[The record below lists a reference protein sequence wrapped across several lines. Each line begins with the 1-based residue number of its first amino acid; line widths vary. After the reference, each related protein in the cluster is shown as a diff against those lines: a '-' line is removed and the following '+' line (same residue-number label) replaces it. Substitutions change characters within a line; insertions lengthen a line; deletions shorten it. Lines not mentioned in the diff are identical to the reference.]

1 MAADCRERG
10 RILFSPSRFLKGLAA
25 AFAAALFALSS
36 AANPVERLTAL
47 VDGAAT
53 PSALTAALVARGE
66 ALRIAGRRGDA
77 LADLGRAVETAPSA
91 AEQAYAKA
99 ALGVALAEA
108 GRRDQAEG
116 FLRAGMEAEG
126 QPAVIA
132 ISAATLAGLIAAD
145 EVVETSAM
153 REARLAEVAALA
165 EMAERASLGAGP
177 VIRSIVAT
185 SRARIALGAGDAAT
199 AKSMLANAYA
209 ATQGLGAEAAQ
220 PLLSIGDAALEAG
233 APDLAARAFADAARH
248 DGRIAAEAALGAGAA
263 ALALDQ
269 PEKALNASD
278 GAARYAILTGAEDI
292 HFSADWL
299 RAEALTRL
307 GDARA
312 ARGAYELAFE
322 GLRDFRARTPLGA
335 PPVSSGRQFAPRRFQ
350 LEYIDFLFQSGRD
363 APALFKARELV
374 EDLKLDEID
383 DYFAERCT
391 PARGRSRPADALGG
405 GTLVLYPIVFA
416 DRTEM
421 IWTVGD
427 RIGGFTVPVA
437 RDDLRKEITA
447 LRYQIDLRV
456 GGIEPAAG
464 KLYDLL
470 IAPVETD
477 LSAIKTIVVAPD
489 GPLRA
494 LPFAVLWD
502 GDGFVGGKYGLATI
516 LGLNLVDHGET
527 SLAGASVLAAG
538 AVKVDDDYALLPS
551 VTLELAAIDDVFN
564 AEILAEEDFLAEA
577 LAGEIARSPYNIV
590 HIATHAEFGAT
601 PADNFILT
609 KGGRWN
615 VTQLEA
621 TMRARAVQTETPVSL
636 LTLSACNTA
645 ADLGGPEAERAPLGL
660 AGVGFR
666 AGARSVL
673 ASLWPA
679 EDVSTAELMAEFY
692 KALNVGVGRAEALR
706 QAQAK
711 LIANP
716 DTADPFQWANFL
728 LIGDWR

>member
-1 MAADCRERG
+1 MVAACRERG
-10 RILFSPSRFLKGLAA
+10 CILSSRLLFPRVFTSIMAAIIAFGAA
-25 AFAAALFALSS
+25 AS
-36 AANPVERLTAL
+36 PIERLSQL
-47 VDGAAT
+47 VDGAST

-66 ALRIAGRRGDA
+66 ALRIAGRRGAA
-77 LADLGRAVETAPSA
+77 LDDLARAVETAPSA
-91 AEQAYAKA
+91 AEQAYARA
-99 ALGVALAEA
+99 AYGVALAEA

-116 FLRAGMEAEG
+116 HLRAGIAAEG
-126 QPAVIA
+126 QPAVVA

-145 EVVETSAM
+145 EVVETSSM
-153 REARLAEVAALA
+153 RAARLAEVAALA
-165 EMAERASLGAGP
+165 DQADQAAQTAGP
-177 VIRSIVAT
+177 LIRGIVAT
-185 SRARIALGAGDAAT
+185 ARARIALNAGEQAAAQT
-199 AKSMLANAYA
+199 LLESALARTN
-209 ATQGLGAEAAQ
+209 GLGSEAAQ
-220 PLLSIGDAALEAG
+220 PLLTIGDAALDAG
-233 APDLAARAFADAARH
+233 APALAAKAFASASAFG
-248 DGRIAAEAALGAGAA
+248 GRIAAEAALGAGAA

-269 PEKALNASD
+269 PEKALAASD
-278 GAARYAILTGAEDI
+278 DAARFAVSSGAEDV

-312 ARGAYELAFE
+312 ARRAYDLAFE

-363 APALFKARELV
+363 ASALFKARELV

-391 PARGRSRPADALGG
+391 PARGRSRSADTLGD

-421 IWTVGD
+421 IWTIGGE
-427 RIGGFTVPVA
+427 IGGFTIPVS
-437 RDDLRKEITA
+437 RDDLRKQITA

-464 KLYDLL
+464 ALYDLL
-470 IAPVETD
+470 IAPVEAD

-502 GDGFVGGKYGLATI
+502 GETFVGGKYGLATI
-516 LGLNLVDHGET
+516 LGLNLVDQADL
-527 SLAGASVLAAG
+527 SLRGASVLAAG
-538 AVKVDDDYALLPS
+538 AVEVSDEYNPLPS
-551 VTLELAAIDDVFN
+551 VPLELAAIDAVFN
-564 AEILAEEDFLAEA
+564 AEVLAEEDFSADA

-601 PADNFILT
+601 PADNFIIT
-609 KGGRWN
+609 KDGRLN
-615 VTQLEA
+615 VTRLEA
-621 TMRARAVQTETPVSL
+621 TMRARAVQTDAPVSL

-692 KALNVGVGRAEALR
+692 KALNAGAGRAEALR
-706 QAQAK
+706 QAQAA
-711 LIANP
+711 LIADP
-716 DTADPFQWANFL
+716 ETADPFQWANFL

>member
-1 MAADCRERG
+1 MAAACKERG
-10 RILFSPSRFLKGLAA
+10 CILLLPLRFLSWLI
-25 AFAAALFALSS
+25 AAALL
-36 AANPVERLTAL
+36 AAPAQASPIERLTAL
-47 VDGAAT
+47 IDGAGDA
-53 PSALTAALVARGE
+53 SALTAALVARGE
-66 ALRIAGRRGDA
+66 ALRVSGRRGDA
-77 LADLGRAVETAPSA
+77 LADLSRAVETAPSS
-91 AEQAYAKA
+91 AEQAYARA

-116 FLRAGMEAEG
+116 HLRAGIAAKE
-126 QPAVIA
+126 QPAVVA
-132 ISAATLAGLIAAD
+132 VSAATLASLIAAD
-145 EVVETSAM
+145 DVVETSTM
-153 REARLAEVAALA
+153 REARLGEVAALA
-165 EMAERASLGAGP
+165 TEAERAAAGAGP
-177 VIRSIVAT
+177 IIRAIVAT
-185 SRARIALGAGDAAT
+185 LQARIALNAGDNTAAQ
-199 AKSMLANAYA
+199 SLLATGYDNLREA
-209 ATQGLGAEAAQ
+209 GPEAAQ
-220 PLLSIGDAALEAG
+220 PFLSVGDAALEAG
-233 APDLAARAFADAARH
+233 APSLALDAFAAAAAFG
-248 DGRIAAEAALGAGAA
+248 GRVAAEAALGAGAA
-263 ALALDQ
+263 ALALNQ
-269 PEKALNASD
+269 PQRALAASD
-278 GAARYAILTGAEDI
+278 DAARYAVSAGAEDI

-307 GDARA
+307 GDASSASR
-312 ARGAYELAFE
+312 AYELAFE
-322 GLRDFRARTPLGA
+322 GLKDFRARTPLGA

-363 APALFKARELV
+363 PASLFKARELV

-391 PARGRSRPADALGG
+391 PARGRSRSADALGDG
-405 GTLVLYPIVFA
+405 VLVLYPIVFA

-421 IWTVGD
+421 IWTVGSE
-427 RIGGFTVPVA
+427 IGGFTIPVA
-437 RDDLRKEITA
+437 RDDLRKQITA

-464 KLYDLL
+464 ALYDLL

-477 LSAIKTIVVAPD
+477 LSVIRTIVVAPD

-516 LGLNLVDHGET
+516 LGLNLVDQGAT
-527 SLAGASVLAAG
+527 SLGGASVLAAG
-538 AVKVDDDYALLPS
+538 AVDVSDEYNPLPS
-551 VTLELAAIDDVFN
+551 VPLELAAINDVFD
-564 AEILAEEDFLAEA
+564 AEVLAEEDFIAEA

-590 HIATHAEFGAT
+590 HIATHAEFGAS
-601 PADNFILT
+601 PSDNFILT
-609 KGGRWN
+609 TGGRLN
-615 VTQLEA
+615 ITQLEA
-621 TMRARAVQTETPVSL
+621 TMRARAVQTDAPVSL

-679 EDVSTAELMAEFY
+679 EDVSTAELMATFY
-692 KALNVGVGRAEALR
+692 KALNEGAGRAEALR
-706 QAQAK
+706 QAQAA
-711 LIANP
+711 LIADP
-716 DTADPFQWANFL
+716 ETADPFQWANFL

>member
-1 MAADCRERG
+1 MAVVCKERECISLLRS
-10 RILFSPSRFLKGLAA
+10 LCLKRLLP
-25 AFAAALFALSS
+25 FCFALIWAAS
-36 AANPVERLTAL
+36 AQANPVERLTQL
-47 VDGAAT
+47 IDAAEN

-66 ALRIAGRRGDA
+66 ALRISGRRGDA
-77 LADLGRAVETAPSA
+77 LDDLSRAVEVAPSS
-91 AEQAYAKA
+91 AEQTYAKA

-108 GRRDQAEG
+108 GRRA
-116 FLRAGMEAEG
+116 EAETYLRTGIDADG
-126 QPAVIA
+126 QSAVIA
-132 ISAATLAGLIAAD
+132 VSAATLAGLIAAD
-145 EVVETSAM
+145 VVVETSSM
-153 REARLAEVAALA
+153 RDARLTEVATLANLA
-165 EMAERASLGAGP
+165 ERHAQSASP
-177 VIRSIVAT
+177 IIRSIVAVAQ
-185 SRARIALGAGDAAT
+185 ARIALSADDQNSAVEFLQT
-199 AKSMLANAYA
+199 ALSEIRNA
-209 ATQGLGAEAAQ
+209 GAEAGQ
-220 PLLSIGDAALEAG
+220 TLLSIGDVALTAG
-233 APDLAARAFADAARH
+233 APDLAERAFAGAAQSG
-248 DGRIAAEAALGAGAA
+248 GRVAAQAALGLGAA
-263 ALALDQ
+263 ALALDR
-269 PEKALNASD
+269 PNVALDASD
-278 GAARYAILTGAEDI
+278 TAARHAIATGAEDI

-299 RAEALTRL
+299 RAEALSRL
-307 GDARA
+307 GDTDA
-312 ARGAYELAFE
+312 ARRAYELAFE

-350 LEYIDFLFQSGRD
+350 LEYIDFLFESGRD
-363 APALFKARELV
+363 PSTLFAARDLV

-391 PARGRSRPADALGG
+391 PARGRKRSADALGD
-405 GTLVLYPIVFA
+405 GTLVLYPIVFS

-427 RIGGFTVPVA
+427 RIGGFTVPVS
-437 RDDLRKEITA
+437 RDDLRKQITS

-464 KLYDLL
+464 ALYNLL
-470 IAPVETD
+470 IAPVEAD
-477 LSAIKTIVVAPD
+477 LSTIKTIVVAPD

-494 LPFAVLWD
+494 LPFAVLWTGED
-502 GDGFVGGKYGLATI
+502 FLGGKYGLATI
-516 LGLNLVDHGET
+516 LGLNLVDQGEV
-527 SLAGASVLAAG
+527 SLRGASVLAAG
-538 AVKVDDDYALLPS
+538 AEEVSADYAILPS
-551 VTLELAAIDDVFN
+551 VPLELAAIDDVFG
-564 AEILAEEDFLAEA
+564 ATVLAEDDFNADA

-609 KGGRWN
+609 KDGKWN
-615 VTQLEA
+615 ITQLEA
-621 TMRARAVQTETPVSL
+621 TMRARSVQTETPVSL

-645 ADLGGPEAERAPLGL
+645 ASLGGPAAERAPLGL

-679 EDVSTAELMAEFY
+679 EDVSTAELMTSFY
-692 KALNVGVGRAEALR
+692 QALNAGAGRGEALR

-716 DTADPFQWANFL
+716 DTADPFQWANFM